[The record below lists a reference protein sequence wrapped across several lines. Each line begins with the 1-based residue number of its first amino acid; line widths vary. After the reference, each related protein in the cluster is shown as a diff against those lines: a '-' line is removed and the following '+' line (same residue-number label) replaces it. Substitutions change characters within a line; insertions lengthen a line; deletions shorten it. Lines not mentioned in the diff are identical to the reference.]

1 MATGAMAAVA
11 APTRVKVAVAQ
22 MTAVSSVEANFVTCA
37 RLVQVPL
44 LLLTASFPVSEFSG
58 MVEME

>member
-1 MATGAMAAVA
+1 MAAVA